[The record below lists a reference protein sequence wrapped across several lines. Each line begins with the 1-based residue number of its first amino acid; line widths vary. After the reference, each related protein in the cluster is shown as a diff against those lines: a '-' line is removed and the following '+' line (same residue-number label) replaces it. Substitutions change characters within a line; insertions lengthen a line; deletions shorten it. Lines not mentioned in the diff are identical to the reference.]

1 MILKEIQF
9 QMPSVAIL
17 LKVLQT
23 KTNNRLRYNT
33 DEKLTYLR
41 YRHGQKSYNVI
52 TNVITYSFNKDPK
65 L

>member
-1 MILKEIQF
+1 
-9 QMPSVAIL
+9 MPSVAIL